1 MLDYVNIWLGKS
13 PRPLA
18 PRIHCKSGLTLS
30 VQASEWRYCAPR
42 DDTGPWH
49 RVEVGYPSRTLRTL
63 SRWRDGRDSP
73 VYAYVPVER
82 VNAIIARN
90 GGIDWDAPAS

>member
-13 PRPLA
+13 QRSQA

-30 VQASEWRYCAPR
+30 VQASMWHYCAPR